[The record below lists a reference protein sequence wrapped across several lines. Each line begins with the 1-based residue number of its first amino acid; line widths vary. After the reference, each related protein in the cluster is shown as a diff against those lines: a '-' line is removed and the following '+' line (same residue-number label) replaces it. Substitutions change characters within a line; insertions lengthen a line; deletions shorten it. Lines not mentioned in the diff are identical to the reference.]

1 MHWEN
6 IQKRA
11 QKRSNV
17 IFRNGQGFARFFV
30 SLRSEAF

>member
-17 IFRNGQGFARFFV
+17 IFRNGQGFSRFFV
-30 SLRSEAF
+30 LTHSEAF

>member
-17 IFRNGQGFARFFV
+17 IFADRQGFFV
-30 SLRSEAF
+30 FSRLMRSGVF